1 MIPPDG
7 LTDEEVK
14 AILENSKRIMV
25 IGMSRDPAKAAG
37 EVPLFLRSV
46 GYEIIPVNPFA
57 EQISGIKAY
66 KSFSDFQET
75 VDVIDV
81 FRPSVELP
89 TLVDEL
95 KGAYRVLW
103 LQEGIYDDSVRRLKG
118 KLVVWN
124 RCMMKEYKRLILKDY
139 HSPRFNGRAKA

>member
-14 AILENSKRIMV
+14 AILENSKRVMV

-37 EVPLFLRSV
+37 EVPLFLKSV
-46 GYEIIPVNPFA
+46 GYEIIPINPFA
-57 EQISGIKAY
+57 EQIAGIKAY
-66 KSFSDFQET
+66 KSFSDFHGT

-81 FRPSVELP
+81 FRPSAEIP

-95 KGAYRVLW
+95 KSDGFKVLW
-103 LQEGIYDDSVRRLKG
+103 LQEGIYDDSARRLTG
-118 KLVVWN
+118 KSVVWN
-124 RCMMKEYKRLILKDY
+124 RCMMKEYRRLILNYRK
-139 HSPRFNGRAKA
+139 P

>member
-14 AILENSKRIMV
+14 AILENSKRVMV

-37 EVPLFLRSV
+37 EVPLFLKSV

-57 EQISGIKAY
+57 EQIAGIKAY
-66 KSFSDFQET
+66 KSFSDFHGT

-81 FRPSVELP
+81 FRPSAEIP

-95 KGAYRVLW
+95 KSEGFKTLW
-103 LQEGIYDDSVRRLKG
+103 LQEGIYDGSVGRLTG
-118 KLVVWN
+118 KSVVWN
-124 RCMMKEYKRLILKDY
+124 RCMMKEYKRLILNYRK
-139 HSPRFNGRAKA
+139 P